1 MRLRQFLNS
10 QLLEIKPSLGDGHCL
25 LYSVCAS
32 FNNQLTY
39 LDSINKSS
47 LITTIT
53 DKVHGNTDAYLVF
66 YTKSRSEFFVQFNNY
81 IKYKRYN
88 SDIGDVIPSVIAN
101 CLNVVINILNED
113 HNGNYELRDVHP
125 LETAGNGSVY
135 IHRKGDH
142 YNGIVYRSARFVHVS
157 PSNELSL
164 ACQESSS
171 VVTSIVSMTASEH

>member
-53 DKVHGNTDAYLVF
+53 DEVHGNTDAYLVF
-66 YTKSRSEFFVQFNNY
+66 YTKSRSEFFVEFNNY

-125 LETAGNGSVY
+125 LETAGTALSTFTERVTITMELY
-135 IHRKGDH
+135 IG
-142 YNGIVYRSARFVHVS
+142 AHVS
-157 PSNELSL
+157 YTL
-164 ACQESSS
+164 AHR
-171 VVTSIVSMTASEH
+171 MNYHLLAKNHLLW